1 MEPEAKELS
10 DIFIG
15 MFLCYKQAISV
26 VFTEQAW
33 WLIGMNRKGMLTVT
47 YLLHGVESFLRS

>member
-26 VFTEQAW
+26 VFTEQA
-33 WLIGMNRKGMLTVT
+33 
-47 YLLHGVESFLRS
+47 